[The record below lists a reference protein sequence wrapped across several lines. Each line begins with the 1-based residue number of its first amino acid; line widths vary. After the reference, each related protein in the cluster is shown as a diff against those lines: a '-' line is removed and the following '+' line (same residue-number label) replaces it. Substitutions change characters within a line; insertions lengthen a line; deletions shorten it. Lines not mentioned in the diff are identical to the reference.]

1 MKIKRALVCHPQMP
15 QYDRQRGS
23 QRALEVIEFLQEAGW
38 AVSFVAQHGNNG
50 ERYMRILQQRGV
62 ATYIGFDSCTDQLIG
77 GGRLDLAILG
87 FWHVAELCMPIIRR
101 ISPTTRIIVD
111 SIDLHLLRNARRI
124 FRASAHNRPSGLLD
138 ATYASDMIREVNVYA
153 AADGVLAVSQKEA
166 DLINDLVGDPTLA
179 HAVPLSEG
187 LTRSTVPFGERRGI
201 LFVGNFLH
209 KPNIEAAEYL
219 CKDIL
224 PGLDQEIL
232 GHHPVYIVGNALND
246 TVRSYGSELPQ
257 VRMVGWVP
265 SLQPYFERAR
275 ISVVPLLHGA
285 GTKGK
290 LIQAMMS
297 GIPSVST
304 SIGIEGLNL
313 QDGEHVLVADDPSTF
328 ADSMTR
334 LLKDAKLWK
343 RVARHGR
350 THISAVHGRE
360 PVRRRFLQVVST
372 ILAKEAKP
380 ALLADP
386 DVEYQQLVRR
396 IREVVR
402 AALPPETTVAVVS
415 KGDNELLKLVGRK
428 AWHFPQTADGVYAGY
443 YPADSAEAIAQL
455 EALRAK
461 GADFVLF
468 PRTAFWWLEHYAEF
482 GQHLES
488 RYRAAVRQ
496 QGTCLIF
503 ALCDPRADEQQELGA
518 RTQSSHDKATAT
530 ASHSLKNQR
539 LGLSQ
544 GAPDKLRPVI
554 PEIITSTHSNS
565 NAPVKNI
572 LVLGVYLADQENNV
586 DDIVLTLSKTKT
598 YSPTQRWVALGGKPP
613 TKRVARVTVNKILER
628 APKFQIINELL
639 AKEDLTQYEYVL
651 IVDDDIVLPHHFVDH
666 FISLQAELNFS
677 IAQPA
682 RTSNS
687 NVEHPIVEQQRG
699 VLARQTLFVEIGPVV
714 SVHKSAYDL
723 IFPFDLISPM
733 GWGYENVWSYL
744 LAQRNM
750 KMGIIDVVPVNH
762 GLRKPLAH
770 YSWDEANRAR
780 TALLKKH
787 DHYPLKRCFKV
798 FEVINLKRGGLQRQ
812 QLGRADAKPLMSVII
827 PTYNR
832 AELLKCSL
840 ESLASQTLPKNQYEV
855 ILVDD
860 GSSDDTSQVW
870 KHFSSR
876 IRLKY
881 LRIEKSGIS
890 SAKNLGIFASTGSI
904 LMFFDD
910 DDIADKDLLRQHLT
924 THTNYPLENVAVL
937 GYTTWAPSLE
947 VTELMNYVTNI
958 GHFQFMYTNLRDG
971 QLLDFT
977 YFWGGR
983 SSCKRSLLVNNGVFR
998 QDFRFGSEDIELA
1011 YRLSKLLVERRVL
1024 HQEFQV
1030 RAEDTDLRYR
1040 LSTVGLKVVFNRKAV
1055 QYMNRPVTYN
1065 EFCQRCEKQGISQYL
1080 FSRLHADPFIQQYCL
1095 VIDAEEKWKEM
1106 KQTLEEKVRRVHEI
1120 ERLLAS
1126 GVETG
1131 ERNVLLRELRNLYR
1145 WTFDAFKVKGVIEA
1159 KSSGISTHDQLIVS
1173 VGIVA

>member
-38 AVSFVAQHGNNG
+38 AVSFWAQHGNNG

-62 ATYIGFDSCTDQLIG
+62 ATYIGFDSRTDQLIG

-124 FRASAHNRPSGLLD
+124 FRASAHSRPSSLLD

-224 PGLDQEIL
+224 PALDQEIL
-232 GHHPVYIVGNALND
+232 AHHPVYIVGNALND

-275 ISVVPLLHGA
+275 ISVVPMQHGA

-304 SIGIEGLNL
+304 SIGMEGLNL
-313 QDGEHVLVADDPSTF
+313 QDGEHVIVANDPATF

-360 PVRRRFLQVVST
+360 AVRRRLLQVVST

-455 EALRAK
+455 EALRVK
-461 GADFVLF
+461 GGKFLLF
-468 PRTAFWWLEHYAEF
+468 PETALWWLEHYEQLR
-482 GQHLES
+482 QHLEA
-488 RYRAAVRQ
+488 RYQVVVREED
-496 QGTCLIF
+496 TCLIF
-503 ALCDPRADEQQELGA
+503 ALGEPAAERQHKPKELV
-518 RTQSSHDKATAT
+518 R
-530 ASHSLKNQR
+530 SLSREIKTRIGDSLGKQR
-539 LGLSQ
+539 LLLSKQ
-544 GAPDKLRPVI
+544 VRQKLRPVI
-554 PEIITSTHSNS
+554 SDTVIETNLSGPGPSKR
-565 NAPVKNI
+565 PKI
-572 LVLGVYLADQENNV
+572 LILGAYLADELNNM
-586 DDIVLTLSKTKT
+586 DDIVSTLSQARR
-598 YSPTQRWVALGGKPP
+598 YDVIQRWVALGGKPP
-613 TKRVARVTVNKILER
+613 TKSVAAVTVNTISEKI
-628 APKFQIINELL
+628 PKFQIVNDLL
-639 AKEDLTQYEYVL
+639 AKEDLGQYEYVIL
-651 IVDDDIVLPHHFVDH
+651 TDDDVILPHHFVDQ
-666 FISLQAELNFS
+666 FVTRQTQLAFA

-682 RTSNS
+682 RTGNS
-687 NVEHPIVEQQRG
+687 YIDHPIVEQQRG
-699 VLARQTLFVEIGPVV
+699 VLARQTLFVEVGPVV
-714 SVHKSAYDL
+714 SFHKSVYEL
-723 IFPFDLISPM
+723 IFPFDLTSSM

-744 LAQRNM
+744 LALRHV
-750 KMGIIDVVPVNH
+750 KMGIIDAIPVDH
-762 GLRKPLAH
+762 SLRKPVAH
-770 YSWDEANRAR
+770 YSR
-780 TALLKKH
+780 
-787 DHYPLKRCFKV
+787 
-798 FEVINLKRGGLQRQ
+798 
-812 QLGRADAKPLMSVII
+812 GRADRERTEFLRKHNHFP
-827 PTYNR
+827 
-832 AELLKCSL
+832 
-840 ESLASQTLPKNQYEV
+840 YE
-855 ILVDD
+855 
-860 GSSDDTSQVW
+860 QC
-870 KHFSSR
+870 F
-876 IRLKY
+876 
-881 LRIEKSGIS
+881 
-890 SAKNLGIFASTGSI
+890 
-904 LMFFDD
+904 
-910 DDIADKDLLRQHLT
+910 
-924 THTNYPLENVAVL
+924 
-937 GYTTWAPSLE
+937 
-947 VTELMNYVTNI
+947 
-958 GHFQFMYTNLRDG
+958 
-971 QLLDFT
+971 
-977 YFWGGR
+977 
-983 SSCKRSLLVNNGVFR
+983 
-998 QDFRFGSEDIELA
+998 
-1011 YRLSKLLVERRVL
+1011 RVL
-1024 HQEFQV
+1024 
-1030 RAEDTDLRYR
+1030 D
-1040 LSTVGLKVVFNRKAV
+1040 
-1055 QYMNRPVTYN
+1055 
-1065 EFCQRCEKQGISQYL
+1065 
-1080 FSRLHADPFIQQYCL
+1080 
-1095 VIDAEEKWKEM
+1095 VI
-1106 KQTLEEKVRRVHEI
+1106 
-1120 ERLLAS
+1120 AS
-1126 GVETG
+1126 E
-1131 ERNVLLRELRNLYR
+1131 
-1145 WTFDAFKVKGVIEA
+1145 
-1159 KSSGISTHDQLIVS
+1159 
-1173 VGIVA
+1173 VAR